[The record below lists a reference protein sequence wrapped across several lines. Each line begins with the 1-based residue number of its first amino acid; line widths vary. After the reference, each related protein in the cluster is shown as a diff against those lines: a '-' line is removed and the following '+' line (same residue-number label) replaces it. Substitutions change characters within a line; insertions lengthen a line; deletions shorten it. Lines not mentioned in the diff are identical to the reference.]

1 MIENND
7 VNETANPDET
17 TSQPAAQC
25 EDLPINILKAGMISR
40 ATQTDEL
47 PLPSV
52 NKTTQT
58 SKYKQRIS
66 KKHCKTIG
74 LQTSMA
80 TTLTS
85 SVDSKKRKFKQV
97 ELEEDDIKDSSS
109 EDDSTDDE
117 MDSDYDPNDDHD
129 DYSSDEDNQIE
140 ESKME
145 PFSDRSKPHKEYFMT
160 NYYFYCQYAIFV
172 YQLKLM

>member
-25 EDLPINILKAGMISR
+25 EDLPINILKAGRISR

-58 SKYKQRIS
+58 IKYKQRIS

-97 ELEEDDIKDSSS
+97 ELEEDDIRIAPVKMTPLMMKWTAIMIQMMTMMITPAMKTIKLKKAKWSHSV
-109 EDDSTDDE
+109 TDRNHTK
-117 MDSDYDPNDDHD
+117 SI
-129 DYSSDEDNQIE
+129 S
-140 ESKME
+140 
-145 PFSDRSKPHKEYFMT
+145 
-160 NYYFYCQYAIFV
+160 
-172 YQLKLM
+172 